1 MSNLNIDGAL
11 QTLFTKLTGSSATE
25 VYPKSGDTNKS
36 QTLIAS
42 IVCCMN
48 GAVTPNLTI
57 AIDDGTNTYNLRRAL
72 AMTAGTAVIWDE
84 PFTLPQN
91 WTIKVTSSDASGQ
104 VDVLVNYLANV
115 AAARMRPN

>member
-1 MSNLNIDGAL
+1 MSTLSIGGAL
-11 QTLFTKLTGSSATE
+11 RTRFTKLTGSTATE
-25 VYPKSGDTNKS
+25 VYPKAADTTKS
-36 QTLIAS
+36 AALISS

-72 AMTAGTAVIWDE
+72 AMIAGTAVVWDE
-84 PFTLPQN
+84 PFLLPQN
-91 WTIKVTSSDASGQ
+91 WSIKVTSSDASGQ

-115 AAARMRPN
+115 AAAEQRE